1 MKTVEVKVEPT
12 SSKSGE
18 SLNTSAASTSSNDGK
33 WVSSLLKYMYH
44 QTYVHVCLDVDL
56 DVFIYFSDKDDD
68 GDPLNI
74 LGEKDVTPVGE
85 YLQVFMYNVFREL
98 HDVLVR

>member
-1 MKTVEVKVEPT
+1 MEPT

-33 WVSSLLKYMYH
+33 GRSSLLKYMYH
-44 QTYVHVCLDVDL
+44 QKYVHVCLDVDL

-98 HDVLVR
+98 RDVLVR

>member
-1 MKTVEVKVEPT
+1 M
-12 SSKSGE
+12 
-18 SLNTSAASTSSNDGK
+18 
-33 WVSSLLKYMYH
+33 
-44 QTYVHVCLDVDL
+44 HVCLDVDL

-85 YLQVFMYNVFREL
+85 YFYRFLCTMYLGNYMMYW
-98 HDVLVR
+98 

>member
-1 MKTVEVKVEPT
+1 MEPT

-33 WVSSLLKYMYH
+33 GGMGVQSIEIHVSPEICA
-44 QTYVHVCLDVDL
+44 VCLYLDL

-85 YLQVFMYNVFREL
+85 YLQVFTYNVFREL

>member
-1 MKTVEVKVEPT
+1 M
-12 SSKSGE
+12 
-18 SLNTSAASTSSNDGK
+18 
-33 WVSSLLKYMYH
+33 
-44 QTYVHVCLDVDL
+44 
-56 DVFIYFSDKDDD
+56 FIYFSDKDDD

-85 YLQVFMYNVFREL
+85 YLQVFIYNVFREL

>member
-1 MKTVEVKVEPT
+1 M
-12 SSKSGE
+12 
-18 SLNTSAASTSSNDGK
+18 L
-33 WVSSLLKYMYH
+33 
-44 QTYVHVCLDVDL
+44 VCLDLDL
-56 DVFIYFSDKDDD
+56 DVIIYFSDKDDD

>member
-1 MKTVEVKVEPT
+1 MEPT

-33 WVSSLLKYMYH
+33 WVQSIEI
-44 QTYVHVCLDVDL
+44 HVSPEICACLFGCRFRCV
-56 DVFIYFSDKDDD
+56 IYFSDKDDD

-85 YLQVFMYNVFREL
+85 YLQVFIYNVFREL

>member
-1 MKTVEVKVEPT
+1 MMVRGGGG
-12 SSKSGE
+12 SG
-18 SLNTSAASTSSNDGK
+18 
-33 WVSSLLKYMYH
+33 LLKYMYH
-44 QTYVHVCLDVDL
+44 QKYVHVCLDVDL
-56 DVFIYFSDKDDD
+56 DVIIYFSDKDDD

-98 HDVLVR
+98 HDVLV

>member
-33 WVSSLLKYMYH
+33 WVQSIEIHVSPEICA
-44 QTYVHVCLDVDL
+44 VCLDVDL

-74 LGEKDVTPVGE
+74 LREKDVTPVGE